1 MNNFYKNI
9 PIIHKNIMEK
19 LSQKR
24 LNKLKK
30 QGKLRDTFEL
40 WVDRHNHKFELVR
53 TLTSII
59 GLAISCI
66 IMMKVFSLI

>member
-1 MNNFYKNI
+1 MQQ
-9 PIIHKNIMEK
+9 

-30 QGKLRDTFEL
+30 EGKLRDSFEL

-59 GLAISCI
+59 GL
-66 IMMKVFSLI
+66 IMSSVIMLKVFGCI